1 MSLADGLKGDS
12 VTIADKTSAKSIF
25 PIDDTAS
32 VDDSISKRV
41 FYEIGDAVT
50 TIDDSSTNFSKFVYI
65 VITDAVTINDITKDL
80 PKFVFFVITDSMTS
94 RDFISSIADIAPQP
108 PSPPPDKT
116 PKPSGHGKVGVGPTS
131 SGASGPSGSSISR
144 IEGELPEEIIHKVT
158 YNVCNEN
165 ISRTLV
171 GYERSVPP
179 SIQLLYPQL
188 GLVEETLLEFQPYSE
203 DNKNE
208 EISRYIYD
216 APLGAEDGYFTIY
229 AVDHQSNEDS
239 TFIQV
244 EECEG
249 TIFFV
254 DDNVVLPEI
263 FDIKYNILNSTINP
277 DTAGYHYID
286 ENTILPVSAIVD
298 SPIVSL
304 KRAELHVV
312 PVGEPAENATVLPM
326 DVTPLIL
333 PLDET
338 DSTSIITAII
348 PAELVQATAVEFWI
362 YLVTAEG
369 LVKKSIHHVVAV
381 RPDGYSGEFSVEMDT
396 TTIKAQGTTL
406 RPVTYVTSTS
416 EMPVYGDLSLVV
428 DGKTTVTK
436 QVLLEPGQNIID
448 ISWKI
453 PKTDSMTQYDIQS
466 KLELYEDTTITS
478 EATINAYVR
487 TEKMA
492 LDGALESISYVT
504 DEAGNAIA
512 RPALLYASIVTQG
525 VRFHVTAPD
534 GTCVIGGEA
543 GCLVND
549 STTQRRGGLDSVIID
564 RQIYGVRYSGADNI
578 LERFSITSSGPI
590 VGNWKVHLESAEIFG
605 QSASAQT
612 ELWLKV
618 KYRAE
623 HNQSIIVSSD

>member
-1 MSLADGLKGDS
+1 
-12 VTIADKTSAKSIF
+12 
-25 PIDDTAS
+25 
-32 VDDSISKRV
+32 
-41 FYEIGDAVT
+41 
-50 TIDDSSTNFSKFVYI
+50 
-65 VITDAVTINDITKDL
+65 
-80 PKFVFFVITDSMTS
+80 
-94 RDFISSIADIAPQP
+94 
-108 PSPPPDKT
+108 
-116 PKPSGHGKVGVGPTS
+116 
-131 SGASGPSGSSISR
+131 
-144 IEGELPEEIIHKVT
+144 
-158 YNVCNEN
+158 
-165 ISRTLV
+165 
-171 GYERSVPP
+171 
-179 SIQLLYPQL
+179 
-188 GLVEETLLEFQPYSE
+188 
-203 DNKNE
+203 
-208 EISRYIYD
+208 
-216 APLGAEDGYFTIY
+216 
-229 AVDHQSNEDS
+229 
-239 TFIQV
+239 
-244 EECEG
+244 
-249 TIFFV
+249 
-254 DDNVVLPEI
+254 
-263 FDIKYNILNSTINP
+263 
-277 DTAGYHYID
+277 
-286 ENTILPVSAIVD
+286 
-298 SPIVSL
+298 
-304 KRAELHVV
+304 
-312 PVGEPAENATVLPM
+312 
-326 DVTPLIL
+326 
-333 PLDET
+333 
-338 DSTSIITAII
+338 
-348 PAELVQATAVEFWI
+348 
-362 YLVTAEG
+362 
-369 LVKKSIHHVVAV
+369 
-381 RPDGYSGEFSVEMDT
+381 MDT
-396 TTIKAQGTTL
+396 TTIKSQGTTL

-549 STTQRRGGLDSVIID
+549 STIQRRGDLDSVIID
-564 RQIYGVRYSGADNI
+564 KQIYRIRYSGADNI

-590 VGNWKVHLESAEIFG
+590 VGNWNVNIESPEIFG

-623 HNQSIIVSSD
+623 HNRSFTVSSD

>member
-1 MSLADGLKGDS
+1 M
-12 VTIADKTSAKSIF
+12 
-25 PIDDTAS
+25 
-32 VDDSISKRV
+32 
-41 FYEIGDAVT
+41 
-50 TIDDSSTNFSKFVYI
+50 
-65 VITDAVTINDITKDL
+65 
-80 PKFVFFVITDSMTS
+80 
-94 RDFISSIADIAPQP
+94 
-108 PSPPPDKT
+108 
-116 PKPSGHGKVGVGPTS
+116 
-131 SGASGPSGSSISR
+131 
-144 IEGELPEEIIHKVT
+144 
-158 YNVCNEN
+158 
-165 ISRTLV
+165 
-171 GYERSVPP
+171 
-179 SIQLLYPQL
+179 
-188 GLVEETLLEFQPYSE
+188 
-203 DNKNE
+203 
-208 EISRYIYD
+208 
-216 APLGAEDGYFTIY
+216 
-229 AVDHQSNEDS
+229 
-239 TFIQV
+239 
-244 EECEG
+244 
-249 TIFFV
+249 
-254 DDNVVLPEI
+254 
-263 FDIKYNILNSTINP
+263 
-277 DTAGYHYID
+277 
-286 ENTILPVSAIVD
+286 
-298 SPIVSL
+298 
-304 KRAELHVV
+304 
-312 PVGEPAENATVLPM
+312 
-326 DVTPLIL
+326 
-333 PLDET
+333 
-338 DSTSIITAII
+338 
-348 PAELVQATAVEFWI
+348 
-362 YLVTAEG
+362 
-369 LVKKSIHHVVAV
+369 
-381 RPDGYSGEFSVEMDT
+381 EMDT

-549 STTQRRGGLDSVIID
+549 STIQRRGGLDSVIID
-564 RQIYGVRYSGADNI
+564 RQIYGVSYSGADNI